1 MRIAGRA
8 LELIPLDFAPCA
20 RVPRDPD
27 EEFDMSSAIARSQSH
42 TVTLPAALDFDV
54 AATPS
59 RTLDNCRGEDVV
71 IDASYAQK
79 LGAQCF
85 QVLHA
90 AEQAWKADNRLF
102 THRQR
107 AGPLSRRTERLRS
120 RPQRRL
126 TFTKP
131 STRCCRRGG
140 RIRLTTALSEHGYI
154 FVDARSWSS

>member
-1 MRIAGRA
+1 
-8 LELIPLDFAPCA
+8 
-20 RVPRDPD
+20 
-27 EEFDMSSAIARSQSH
+27 MSVSAIARSQSH

-54 AATPS
+54 AATLS

-71 IDASYAQK
+71 IDASYVQK

-102 THRQR
+102 TLVN
-107 AGPLSRRTERLRS
+107 GPARFLEELSGYGADPL
-120 RPQRRL
+120 RL

-131 STRCCRRGG
+131 SRRCCRRGG
-140 RIRLTTALSEHGYI
+140 RFRLTTALSEHGYI